1 MGISSQKNK
10 KSADRKGERNMS
22 KEEWKSTGK
31 ELGGA
36 FTGLAKSLIRSAKD
50 GIEKAEEWAE
60 EEVKKDSEP
69 AETQGQE
76 SNVFNDGTWRET
88 GKELGKAFMSLGKT
102 LVGTGEEAVEKAEEW
117 AETNDDDTPK
127 ES

>member
-1 MGISSQKNK
+1 
-10 KSADRKGERNMS
+10 MS

-36 FTGLAKSLIRSAKD
+36 FTGLAKSLIRSAKA
-50 GIEKAEEWAE
+50 GIDKAEEWAE
-60 EEVKKDSEP
+60 EDTKKEAQQTKAQG
-69 AETQGQE
+69 AETQAQE

-88 GKELGKAFMSLGKT
+88 GKGLGKAFTSLGKT
-102 LVGTGEEAVEKAEEW
+102 IIGTGAEAVEKAEEW
-117 AETNDDDTPK
+117 AESNDDDEPK